1 MTLPSPAPTP
11 ASPTP
16 LPVTA
21 VTCLE
26 DRAHLE
32 RTAHLR
38 LAPGTHR
45 LRLGPITPLAVDHT
59 VRAELSSPD
68 AQVLDARL
76 VRSWEPS
83 PVGPDDADSPLRKRL
98 HELRAGIRSGSA
110 EQQRVAA
117 RLALLDQLSEELLR
131 EVAEGTGLGEA
142 QPDLWAAELDSLGA
156 EQDEQAERQRQLL
169 SRLARLT
176 AQERQVAAALEQTES
191 RPLELHCFLEL
202 TVHSAAEAAT
212 EAELTV
218 RHLTPCALWRP
229 AYRAVFGGGRLRL
242 ASDAVVWQATG
253 EAWTGVRLT
262 LSTARSTLAAEP
274 PVLHED
280 RLTLRPLSAE
290 ERRTV
295 AVEVR
300 EEEIGTL
307 GAAGPEPTTELPGVD
322 DRGEV
327 RVLTAPAPASVP
339 GDGRAHRVPLGSFTA
354 PATAELVAAP
364 ELSPLVSEV
373 VSVRNESG
381 GPLLA
386 GPVELVRESGYLGR
400 GELPYTAPGAVV
412 EVAFPGSDEYR
423 LVREVVEE
431 QGSAGLA
438 VAGRRNTVVRT
449 VRVHV
454 SRPTAPGVTGK
465 TGVPPAEGWGMVTV
479 RERIPVSEVSA
490 VEVRLREQS
499 CDPRPAE
506 LDAEGIVSWR
516 LPLGPNARRTVTLV
530 YEVAAST
537 RVTGL

>member
-1 MTLPSPAPTP
+1 MTHDRTTHPT
-11 ASPTP
+11 AIP

-21 VTCLE
+21 ATCLE

-32 RTAHLR
+32 RTARLG

-45 LRLGPITPLAVDHT
+45 LRLGPLTPLAVDHT
-59 VRAELSSPD
+59 LRTELGSPD
-68 AQVLDARL
+68 GQVLDARL
-76 VRSWEPS
+76 VRSWEPR
-83 PVGPDDADSPLRKRL
+83 PVGPDEADSPLRRRL
-98 HELRAGIRSGSA
+98 HELRAAFRAGSA

-117 RLALLDQLSEELLR
+117 RLALLGQLSEELLR
-131 EVAEGTGLGEA
+131 EVAEGTGLGAAE
-142 QPDLWAAELDSLGA
+142 PDLWAAELDGLGA
-156 EQDEQAERQRQLL
+156 EQDEQAERQRELS
-169 SRLARLT
+169 SRLAQLA
-176 AQERQVAAALEQTES
+176 AQERQVAAALEETES
-191 RPLELHCFLEL
+191 RPLELRCFLEL
-202 TVHSAAEAAT
+202 TVQAEAAVDT
-212 EAELTV
+212 VLTV
-218 RHLTPCALWRP
+218 RHLTACALWRP
-229 AYRAVFGGGRLRL
+229 AYRAVLGDGRLRL

-253 EAWTGVRLT
+253 EDWTDVRLT
-262 LSTARSTLAAEP
+262 LSTARSALAAEP
-274 PVLHED
+274 PLLHED
-280 RLTLRPLSAE
+280 RLTLRPLTAE

-300 EEEIGTL
+300 EEEIATL
-307 GAAGPEPTTELPGVD
+307 GAAGPEPTSELPGVD

-339 GDGRAHRVPLGSFTA
+339 GDGRAHRVPLGSFTGRA
-354 PATAELVAAP
+354 AAELVAAP

-412 EVAFPGSDEYR
+412 ELAFPGSDEYR

-431 QGSAGLA
+431 QGSAGLP
-438 VAGRRNTVVRT
+438 VAGRRSTVTRT

-454 SRPTAPGVTGK
+454 SRPTAPGVTGEQ
-465 TGVPPAEGWGMVTV
+465 VVTV

-490 VEVRLREQS
+490 VQVRLHEQS

-516 LPLGPNARRTVTLV
+516 LPLAPNARRTVTLV